1 MSQISPPIRI
11 LLVLTVAVM
20 GVYMLFL
27 RPKPVEVPPST
38 PTDTSVSDP
47 GKIRDAAEGAVDA
60 VNSRQGVEAGET
72 ASGTATAKQGG
83 TAKPGAEATPAED
96 LKGIPK
102 PVRKAIRQDKVLV
115 LAFTNGKSADDRAVE
130 AAMKKV
136 DRWDGRVFVR
146 TAPLSRI
153 SRYGRIAR
161 GVSVE
166 QSPTVVV
173 ADRGLQAETLVGYV
187 DGRTIDQT
195 VVDAM
200 RSTTGMFTSSYLRQA
215 EKVCASYS
223 ERWNSVPNLWFG
235 TPKQADRR
243 LARLDVVWAGFL
255 ADYQALDAPKKHAAF
270 HKASVA
276 DIKAYGAGIH
286 SASTAIGPKTD
297 LNAVS
302 TRVDSAEANV
312 RPVAKRA
319 DRRFDAQGLYRCGSH
334 FH

>member
-1 MSQISPPIRI
+1 VSQISPPIRI

-38 PTDTSVSDP
+38 PTGTSVSDP

-96 LKGIPK
+96 LKGLPK

-115 LAFTNGKSADDRAVE
+115 LAFSNGKSADDRAVE

-136 DRWDGRVFVR
+136 DRWDGRVYVR

-173 ADRGLQAETLVGYV
+173 ADGELAAETLVGYV
-187 DGRTIDQT
+187 DRRTIDQT

-223 ERWNSVPNLWFG
+223 ERWNSVPNYWYS
-235 TPKQADRR
+235 TPRKSDRR
-243 LARLDVVWAGFL
+243 LARLDTVWASYL
-255 ADYQALDAPKKHAAF
+255 ADFKALDAPKKHAAF
-270 HKASVA
+270 HKAAVA
-276 DIKAYGAGIH
+276 DIEAYGAAIH
-286 SASTAIGPKTD
+286 RASVAVTPKSTSPAAIATVDRAESTLGPI
-297 LNAVS
+297 
-302 TRVDSAEANV
+302 
-312 RPVAKRA
+312 AKRG

-334 FH
+334 F

>member
-1 MSQISPPIRI
+1 VSQISPPIRI

-38 PTDTSVSDP
+38 PTGTSVSDP

-83 TAKPGAEATPAED
+83 TAKPGAGATPAED
-96 LKGIPK
+96 LKGLPK

-173 ADRGLQAETLVGYV
+173 ADRKLAAETLVGYV

-195 VVDAM
+195 VVDAL
-200 RSTTGMFTSSYLRQA
+200 RNTTGMFTSSYLR
-215 EKVCASYS
+215 EVDKVCVEWSNKANAIPGSYG
-223 ERWNSVPNLWFG
+223 VTAPAL
-235 TPKQADRR
+235 DRR
-243 LARLDVVWAGFL
+243 LTRYHTLTAAMTAKFE
-255 ADYQALDAPKKHAAF
+255 AIDAPKKFAKFRSATIADNAAGLAAVAAYSSAVTP
-270 HKASVA
+270 KSSV
-276 DIKAYGAGIH
+276 
-286 SASTAIGPKTD
+286 TAIIAAD
-297 LNAVS
+297 NRYRSA
-302 TRVDSAEANV
+302 TRSATKSYD
-312 RPVAKRA
+312 KRA
-319 DRRFDAQGLYRCGSH
+319 DALGLYRCGSH
-334 FH
+334 F